1 MEKKIGNLFTEAGN
15 VAKGLID
22 KSKEK
27 VISIVDQDDDGKI
40 TMTDVSVV
48 KDVVGDAMK
57 EGAVAFKDGV
67 DDTRKQ
73 MELKLLKP
81 IFKDT
86 LENADF
92 YMPKLIRV
100 VDRDKKYSESDV
112 CQGSIGYVSDK
123 GGLRVVNIFND
134 SLGDFGLTFYPDS
147 DCEFYYINPTD
158 GDNYIALDE
167 YFAYM
172 KMVRINE
179 LQRVAQELGAKH
191 FKVTY
196 KEERT
201 SFTEV
206 KGKAGINTAKLGK
219 SEGSRESS
227 ENKYSTVEVAAEM
240 SMAGHAPK
248 KPDLVYL
255 VKDESVQNLIH
266 LRMTGGEEFHNH
278 KISIKLSNS
287 SGIKEKDA
295 MQIDAAL
302 KGFKVSGNSTVTN
315 EAKNESR
322 RVLEYEI
329 EF

>member
-1 MEKKIGNLFTEAGN
+1 MEKKIGNLFAEAGN
-15 VAKGLID
+15 TAKGLID

-27 VISIVDQDDDGKI
+27 VISIADRDDDGKI
-40 TMTDVSVV
+40 TSTDVSVV
-48 KDVVGDAMK
+48 KDAISDAVK
-57 EGAVAFKDGV
+57 EGAVAFKAGV

-86 LENADF
+86 LESADF
-92 YMPKLIRV
+92 YMPKLIRI
-100 VDRDKKYSESDV
+100 VDRDKKYSDSDV

-123 GGLRVVNIFND
+123 GGLRIVNVFND
-134 SLGDFGLTFYPDS
+134 SLADFGMTFYPDP

-158 GDNYIALDE
+158 RDNYIALDE
-167 YFAYM
+167 YFSYM
-172 KMVRINE
+172 KKVRINE

-206 KGKAGINTAKLGK
+206 KKKAGMNTAKSGK
-219 SEGSRESS
+219 AEGIRENS
-227 ENKYSTVEVAAEM
+227 ENKYSTVEIAAEM
-240 SMAGHAPK
+240 SMAGHAPN
-248 KPDLVYL
+248 KPELVYL
-255 VKDESVQNLIH
+255 AKDENVQNLIR
-266 LRMTGGEEFHNH
+266 LRMAGGDDFHNH
-278 KISIKLSNS
+278 KISIEMSSS

-295 MQIDAAL
+295 VKIDAAL
-302 KGFKVSGNSTVTN
+302 KGLKVSGNSTVSN
-315 EAKNESR
+315 EARNESR

>member
-1 MEKKIGNLFTEAGN
+1 MEKKIGNLFAEAGN
-15 VAKGLID
+15 AAKGLID

-100 VDRDKKYSESDV
+100 ADRDKKYSESDV

-158 GDNYIALDE
+158 RDNYIALDE

-219 SEGSRESS
+219 LEGSRESS

-248 KPDLVYL
+248 EPELVYL
-255 VKDESVQNLIH
+255 AKDENVQNLIH
-266 LRMTGGEEFHNH
+266 LRMTGGEDFHNH

-295 MQIDAAL
+295 MKIDAAL